1 MAKQLTIQEWEN
13 KTKKP
18 RFKTIVINFKMKSEL
33 KINTGKGKMKPQN
46 FQNLQDKNAMRQ
58 N

>member
-1 MAKQLTIQEWEN
+1 MAKQLTIQEWKN

-18 RFKTIVINFKMKSEL
+18 RFKPIVINFKMKSEL

-46 FQNLQDKNAMRQ
+46 FQN
-58 N
+58 

>member
-1 MAKQLTIQEWEN
+1 MEKQN
-13 KTKKP
+13 KKP